1 VSGAVGMLLHY
12 ALMAAGHNEWHT
24 VHTAYDLMEDEILVR
39 FDAGMKPDGKCV
51 TFNIPAR
58 LTDPVEY
65 AQKKWPS
72 WFVKRQPVSG
82 EQLDLFNQE

>member
-1 VSGAVGMLLHY
+1 MLLHS
-12 ALMAAGHNEWHT
+12 ALTAAGHNEWHT
-24 VHTAYDLMEDEILVR
+24 VRTSYDLMYDEILVR
-39 FDAGMKPDGKCV
+39 FEAGMKPNGKCV
-51 TFNIPAR
+51 NFNIPAD
-58 LTDPVEY
+58 LTDPVDY